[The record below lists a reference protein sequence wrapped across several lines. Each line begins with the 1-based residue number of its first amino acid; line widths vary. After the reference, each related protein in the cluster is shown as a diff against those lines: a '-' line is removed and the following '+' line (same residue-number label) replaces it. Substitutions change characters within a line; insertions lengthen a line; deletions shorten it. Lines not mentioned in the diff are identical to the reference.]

1 MVRRNELK
9 LIYTHGHPHLLFD
22 LKNDPLELKNLSED
36 KEYKHQLIQLLEIC
50 KKEWNPEELKDD
62 ILKSQRRRLMIKGLP
77 GDPPEWDFIAQIGD
91 EKRYVRKGGVDAT
104 KSKLRIPP
112 VQTVPPDL
120 PELDK
125 KTIEQILTGK
135 TKHNF

>member
-1 MVRRNELK
+1 
-9 LIYTHGHPHLLFD
+9 
-22 LKNDPLELKNLSED
+22 
-36 KEYKHQLIQLLEIC
+36 
-50 KKEWNPEELKDD
+50 
-62 ILKSQRRRLMIKGLP
+62 MIKGLP

-112 VQTVPPDL
+112 VQTVPADL

-135 TKHNF
+135 IKHSF